1 MLPIA
6 STGMTTRFPLPAA
19 IALAM
24 AVWATPGPVQSQ
36 ATSTDHDRS
45 RIVVRLAPWQGAAG
59 FVTKGNT
66 GRPAFDRILDDAHV
80 TSLRQI
86 FPPSPRRA
94 DLQIK
99 AAELGMHDYVVI
111 DVPDG
116 TDPDALLSTLTKSPD
131 VVRAEFDVVAR
142 IATAG
147 VTPDDPFFAT
157 HQYSLANGGTQP
169 PHDPGTAGA
178 DIEMEA
184 AWAIATGD
192 TGTILAILDTGMD
205 TDHPDLIGRLWIN
218 EGEEIDDF
226 DNDGNGLIDDRFG
239 WNFESNGPSV
249 EDGHQ
254 HGTHVA
260 GIAAAIGNNGIGVA
274 GLNWNCQLMIIKVL
288 GNDGSGSAAGVASG
302 IEYATDMGADVISMS
317 LGSSGMSSA
326 ESTAVAYAVAA
337 GVVVVAA
344 SGNDGVGTPFYPAA
358 FDGVVTVGATD
369 SQDRRALD
377 LCGAPGSNFAPY
389 LDVCA
394 PGKNIWSTIPTFI
407 IATGCGPGVQTGYGN
422 LSGTSMATPH
432 VSGLASLIF
441 GMRPD
446 YTADS
451 VKRLIRVSA
460 EDEVGIPS
468 EDTPGFDIYHGW
480 GRINA
485 RVALQALAYDFPP
498 IIADVDTQYV
508 VEAETLVVAIAASDS
523 NFTEPSLTMEPATN
537 AMLIDHGDGTAEI
550 VYTPDY
556 SQAGT
561 QDFTVYASDG
571 SLADTHSVTVVTLQG
586 CFCPCQGDPVC
597 DSVTNVFDVVKSV
610 DVAFRS
616 GPPLIDESCFPHPS
630 GRTDANC
637 DSVTNVFDVV
647 KFVDVAFR
655 SAPAVFCDPCSP

>member
-1 MLPIA
+1 
-6 STGMTTRFPLPAA
+6 
-19 IALAM
+19 
-24 AVWATPGPVQSQ
+24 
-36 ATSTDHDRS
+36 
-45 RIVVRLAPWQGAAG
+45 
-59 FVTKGNT
+59 
-66 GRPAFDRILDDAHV
+66 
-80 TSLRQI
+80 
-86 FPPSPRRA
+86 
-94 DLQIK
+94 
-99 AAELGMHDYVVI
+99 
-111 DVPDG
+111 
-116 TDPDALLSTLTKSPD
+116 
-131 VVRAEFDVVAR
+131 
-142 IATAG
+142 
-147 VTPDDPFFAT
+147 
-157 HQYSLANGGTQP
+157 
-169 PHDPGTAGA
+169 
-178 DIEMEA
+178 
-184 AWAIATGD
+184 
-192 TGTILAILDTGMD
+192 
-205 TDHPDLIGRLWIN
+205 
-218 EGEEIDDF
+218 
-226 DNDGNGLIDDRFG
+226 
-239 WNFESNGPSV
+239 
-249 EDGHQ
+249 
-254 HGTHVA
+254 
-260 GIAAAIGNNGIGVA
+260 
-274 GLNWNCQLMIIKVL
+274 
-288 GNDGSGSAAGVASG
+288 
-302 IEYATDMGADVISMS
+302 
-317 LGSSGMSSA
+317 
-326 ESTAVAYAVAA
+326 
-337 GVVVVAA
+337 
-344 SGNDGVGTPFYPAA
+344 
-358 FDGVVTVGATD
+358 
-369 SQDRRALD
+369 
-377 LCGAPGSNFAPY
+377 
-389 LDVCA
+389 
-394 PGKNIWSTIPTFI
+394 
-407 IATGCGPGVQTGYGN
+407 
-422 LSGTSMATPH
+422 
-432 VSGLASLIF
+432 
-441 GMRPD
+441 MRPD